1 MIRLLRRIIGIIIIV
16 AVIGFGALEVV
27 VIAGAQDDIHGEPEV
42 MVILGAQVL
51 PSGPSV
57 LLQDRLDT
65 ALDYLAEHPDM
76 MVVVSGSQGD
86 NEPMTEAASMRDY
99 LVAHGI
105 AEERIY
111 LEDKSHNTSQ
121 NLQYTREVLTAEGY
135 DLTQTELLVVS
146 NGFHLARV
154 RMLAAR
160 GGLDVSTLAA
170 PSSHAGAR
178 VRSYLREAPALVK
191 SFLFDW

>member
-1 MIRLLRRIIGIIIIV
+1 MIIL
-16 AVIGFGALEVV
+16 AVVVGFCALEVV
-27 VIAGAQDDIHGEPEV
+27 VIAGARDDIHGEPEV

-65 ALDYLAEHPDM
+65 ALDYLQEHPDM
-76 MVVVSGSQGD
+76 VIVVSGSQGD

-105 AEERIY
+105 DGDRIY
-111 LEDKSHNTSQ
+111 LEDRSHNTSQ
-121 NLQYTREVLTAEGY
+121 NLQYTKELLAGEGY
-135 DLTQTELLVVS
+135 DTTQTELLVVS

-170 PSSHAGAR
+170 PSSHAGSR
-178 VRSYLREAPALVK
+178 IKSYLREAPALVK

>member
-1 MIRLLRRIIGIIIIV
+1 MRRIIYMIIL
-16 AVIGFGALEVV
+16 AVVVGFCALEVV
-27 VIAGAQDDIHGEPEV
+27 VIAGARDDIHGEPEV

-65 ALDYLAEHPDM
+65 ALDYLQEHPDM
-76 MVVVSGSQGD
+76 VIVVSGSQGD

-105 AEERIY
+105 DGDRIY
-111 LEDKSHNTSQ
+111 LEDRSHNTSQ
-121 NLQYTREVLTAEGY
+121 NLQYTKELLAGEGY
-135 DLTQTELLVVS
+135 DTTQTELLVVS

-170 PSSHAGAR
+170 PSSHAGSR
-178 VRSYLREAPALVK
+178 IKSYLREAPALVK